1 MSKKSKRWTIRE
13 DSFIREHYIDAKPLD
28 RYSMRW
34 LTERLNSVFGKNRTQ
49 DAVRNRAHILRRE
62 KQQQGTVARRR
73 QWFEGARFGFYDI
86 ETIAG
91 FAANYGAMAS
101 WAIYLP
107 KGPVFIDDHGRVQVD
122 LDGEVKWDGWK
133 RNEAINPKKFDKRI
147 VKSLL
152 KVIWEDVDVLV
163 GYYSSRFDDRYIRTR
178 AGYWGIPF
186 PQYQEKYAYDVWKN
200 IRATHKLGRNTLA
213 QATALYGIEGKNHVI
228 ADVWNAAR
236 VGDPSAMEYVIDHN
250 VEDVKILAE
259 LFNMTNGARPLSRTS
274 L

>member
-1 MSKKSKRWTIRE
+1 MSKKNKKWTAKE
-13 DSFIREHYIDAKPLD
+13 DNFIRSRYIDARPLD
-28 RYSMRW
+28 RYGMTD
-34 LTERLNSVFGKNRTQ
+34 LTEALNKWYGNDRSQ

-62 KQQQGTVARRR
+62 KQQQGTVARRQ

-86 ETIAG
+86 ETVSG
-91 FAANYGAMAS
+91 FAANYGAMCS
-101 WAIYLP
+101 WAIYIA
-107 KGPVFIDDHGRVQVD
+107 PV
-122 LDGEVKWDGWK
+122 EVLENGKVEASMNGYIKWDAWK
-133 RNEAINPKKFDKRI
+133 RSEAINPKKFDKRI
-147 VKSLL
+147 VKSLV
-152 KVIWEDVDVLV
+152 KCIWDEVDVLV

-236 VGDPSAMEYVIDHN
+236 VGDPEAMEYVIEHN

-259 LFNMTNGARPLSRTS
+259 LFNKTNGARPLSRTS